1 MPIVRNGQK
10 GIFLFPVTSENISPV
25 MQEISTDLNRNS
37 QPNAHPVIMKM
48 NMSPSPITSLS
59 LFTDNRGKDNVIE
72 PRILDTREALLVKLI
87 IIPTSA
93 RKNNNPVENSMV
105 SMSNSDMSVIVMMN
119 NQYKNASL
127 SPLDQIITVTT
138 PEKTS
143 VNGYLI
149 SIGFPQWRHLPLN
162 NSHPDSGMVSI
173 KDSCFPQWSHLD
185 LPDTKP
191 SPFSDR

>member
-10 GIFLFPVTSENISPV
+10 GIFL
-25 MQEISTDLNRNS
+25 
-37 QPNAHPVIMKM
+37 
-48 NMSPSPITSLS
+48 LS
-59 LFTDNRGKDNVIE
+59 LFTDNRGKDNTIE
-72 PRILDTREALLVKLI
+72 PRIRDKKETSSVKLI

-93 RKNNNPVENSMV
+93 RKNNNPVENSMA